1 MSLSSPLLPPMLTRL
16 LPRNRPVSVSAAVVL
31 LLCLFLS
38 ASHARVGMAQAEA
51 APVAPEKA
59 AAAFIQLLTAK
70 VVDTKTLGGTTAAEL
85 PFFRVRLYVTPVVSG
100 TAWVGVDSSLFKKAR
115 AEGAKNPDLIKLAA
129 PTGLFRDRLNRAL
142 SDRLSATSD
151 SDEVGFRIVDVW
163 CRHSDGAGGHVPVMA
178 KVWFNDQLPGPPD
191 DGGKPSVAGRLCHA
205 DAPEIV
211 ECLRALNAQV
221 MLEKLSQEDMQSLSA
236 DPEAAQ
242 SLAKAIEIYRAD
254 IVALKV
260 APVDPKPRQTL
271 TAGGMV
277 IELRGTQDLPES
289 HCDFDRTKTWISG
302 SGDTFIG
309 LTEAATSG
317 KASMTIDLP
326 PGHDLGGGTVWA
338 PSIISDQTATLEV
351 EVSKDGL
358 AWSPLYRLDASS
370 MEDEGQHVL
379 PASVLTGASITIRAQ
394 LTPRADAAAAAGGN
408 GLRYLAA
415 APPILSHYK
424 LDRSADGIRVVPCEP
439 VVGASPRQLRLVLQ
453 PKTLGSREI
462 IELVNAGGACIDLY
476 APCQLDE
483 DARRAIGRY
492 AGAIRF
498 WTLPDWKD
506 VEEKRLKEMVSGA
519 GWIIFPSMEEIPE
532 DRARGVA
539 AGKKS
544 IGFPRVRTP
553 SRELLAAL
561 ATCSGELALDGIETL
576 STEQS
581 LALSRYQGPKL
592 SLASLHTAH
601 LSPPPQESPSTPE
614 SLSRWRSFVMAV
626 VEAPGTCTL
635 SGLKELDE
643 ATATVLAAGHKH
655 LVLDDVEALSEPVAR
670 ALALTDQGL
679 SLNGVKTLKSPEAAA
694 LLSFGGEYLSL
705 AGLRE
710 VECVI
715 NDLTATGGRR
725 QQSLRSLMKPPLTEE
740 KIGTGMPLD
749 AFVKTPGVFTLQS
762 RLDGRRIGN
771 STFDETIAQTLA
783 GGQKHLD
790 LDCLVDDDMTPAIA
804 QALALSAKIVSLDGI
819 QAVSAQ
825 AAAGLLRYQGPML
838 SLANFK
844 AVDDG
849 AANSLEP
856 LVTAGRTCLPV
867 AGMFNIAELR
877 SFVENPLT
885 AQVVLGAEQKKAV
898 ESCRRLTKKRV
909 WVFVNGN
916 KLDAKASLVLPD
928 VVELEDK
935 IGGKQ
940 RYPRKALLKASQT
953 FLETLIDNATEVAAA
968 RKEVLFKESLRPV
981 VAADSAELENADDAK
996 ALPKND

>member
-1 MSLSSPLLPPMLTRL
+1 MLTRL
-16 LPRNRPVSVSAAVVL
+16 LPRDRQASVSASVVL
-31 LLCLFLS
+31 LLCLFLF
-38 ASHARVGMAQAEA
+38 ASHARVGLPQTEA
-51 APVAPEKA
+51 ASVAPEKG
-59 AAAFIQLLTAK
+59 AAAFIELLTAK

-85 PFFRVRLYVTPVVSG
+85 PVFRVRLYVSPVVSG
-100 TAWVGVDSSLFKKAR
+100 TALVGVDCSLFKKAR
-115 AEGAKNPDLIKLAA
+115 AQGGKNPDPVILAA
-129 PTGLFRDRLNRAL
+129 PTGLFRDRLNRCF
-142 SDRLSATSD
+142 SERLSATSD
-151 SDEVGFRIVDVW
+151 SNEVGVRVVDVW
-163 CRHSDGAGGHVPVMA
+163 CRHSNGAGGHVPVMA
-178 KVWFNDQLPGPPD
+178 KVWFNDQPPGPPD
-191 DGGKPSVAGRLCHA
+191 AGEKPSVAGRLCHA

-211 ECLRALNAQV
+211 ECLRALDAQAV
-221 MLEKLSQEDMQSLSA
+221 LEHLSQQDMQSLSA
-236 DPEAAQ
+236 DPAAAQ
-242 SLAKAIEIYRAD
+242 LLAKAIEIYRAD

-271 TAGGMV
+271 KAGGMQ

-289 HCDFDRTKTWISG
+289 RSDFERTKTWISG
-302 SGDTFIG
+302 SGDRFIG
-309 LTEAATSG
+309 LTEAAKSG
-317 KASMTIDLP
+317 KASITIDLP
-326 PGHDLGGGTVWA
+326 PGHDLGGGAVWA

-370 MEDEGQHVL
+370 MEDESQHVL
-379 PASVLTGASITIRAQ
+379 PASILTGTSITIRAQ
-394 LTPRADAAAAAGGN
+394 LTSRADAAVAASGN

-415 APPILSHYK
+415 APPTMSHYK
-424 LDRSADGIRVVPCEP
+424 LDRSADGIRVVPREY
-439 VVGASPRQLRLVLQ
+439 VVGAPPCQLRLVLQ
-453 PKTLGSREI
+453 PKVLGPRAI
-462 IELVNAGGACIDLY
+462 IDLVHAGEASIDLY
-476 APCQLDE
+476 VPCQLDE
-483 DARRAIGRY
+483 NACRDIGRY
-492 AGAIRF
+492 AGVIRF

-506 VEEKRLKEMVSGA
+506 AKEEMLKEMVSGT
-519 GWIIFPSMEEIPE
+519 GWIIFPSTEEFPE
-532 DRARGVA
+532 ERAPAVA

-581 LALSRYQGPKL
+581 RALSRYQGPKL

-614 SLSRWRSFVMAV
+614 SLSRWRSFVRAV

-643 ATATVLAAGHKH
+643 ATATVLAAGRKH
-655 LVLDDVEALSEPVAR
+655 LVLDDLETLSEPVAR

-679 SLNGVKTLKSPEAAA
+679 SLNGVKALKKPEAAA

-715 NDLTATGGRR
+715 NDLPVAGSRR
-725 QQSLRSLMKPPLTEE
+725 QPSLRSLLEPPRTEE
-740 KIGTGMPLD
+740 EMGTGMPLD
-749 AFVKTPGVFTLQS
+749 AFVKTPGVFALQS
-762 RLDGRRIGN
+762 RLDGRRTGN
-771 STFDETIAQTLA
+771 GKFDETIAQTLA

-804 QALALSAKIVSLDGI
+804 QALALSATIVSLDGI
-819 QAVSAQ
+819 QTVSAQ
-825 AAAGLLRYQGPML
+825 AAAGLLLYQGPML
-838 SLANFK
+838 SLAHFK
-844 AVDDG
+844 VVNGG

-856 LVTAGRTCLPV
+856 LVTAGRTCLPA

-885 AQVVLGAEQKKAV
+885 TQAALGAEQKKAI
-898 ESCRRLTKKRV
+898 ESLRRLTKKRV

-928 VVELEDK
+928 MVELEDK

-940 RYPRKALLKASQT
+940 RYPRKALLNASQT
-953 FLETLIDNATEVAAA
+953 FLETLVDNATEVAAA

-981 VAADSAELENADDAK
+981 VAANSAELENADDAK
-996 ALPKND
+996 ARPEKD